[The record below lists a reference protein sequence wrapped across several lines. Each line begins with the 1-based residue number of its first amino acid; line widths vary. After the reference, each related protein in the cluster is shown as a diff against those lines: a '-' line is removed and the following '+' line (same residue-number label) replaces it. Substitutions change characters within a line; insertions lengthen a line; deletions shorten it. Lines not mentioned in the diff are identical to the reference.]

1 MPHPL
6 LARGPLTSPVILTVL
21 AADGVT
27 ESTLATRG
35 RVVRS
40 PTDPGGNLV
49 SVPGLRVRVPT
60 PQLAAGATVIAV
72 TVDGTWHDSILDVEH
87 SAPAIGS
94 SVDWRATIYQL
105 RGNSP

>member
-6 LARGPLTSPVILTVL
+6 LQRGPLTAPVTLKVL

-27 ESTLATRG
+27 ESDLATRG

-40 PTDPGGNLV
+40 PTDPGGDLV

-60 PQLAAGATVIAV
+60 PELAAGASVIAV
-72 TVDGTWHDSILDVEH
+72 TVDGSEYDSILDVEH

-94 SVDWRATIYQL
+94 SVDWRATTYQL
-105 RGNSP
+105 RGTSP